1 MNQKHPDTDHKEKF
15 QMERIALFSDAIFAI
30 AITLLI
36 IEIKVPELDGVEKN
50 DRNLIISLLHSIPK
64 FVGFFVSFFVI
75 GLYWMAHHRLF
86 RYVVRS
92 NQKLLGNN
100 LLFLLPIVMMPFS
113 TAFLSEHYNTQLR
126 VPLIVYTVNICFAGL
141 CSYRLWKIV
150 GSPRYELSQ
159 GLEKPIL
166 NYNTT
171 RALTTPIVF
180 IFVTLLSFI
189 DQRIAY
195 IALPVMPFI
204 STLIKQRFKKKY
216 PQLWQQHHL

>member
-1 MNQKHPDTDHKEKF
+1 MNNKNHDTEHKEKF

-36 IEIKVPELDGVEKN
+36 IEIKVPESEGGKVT
-50 DRNLIISLLHSIPK
+50 DRTIVINLMHTIPQ
-64 FVGFFVSFFVI
+64 FVGFFMSFLVI

-92 NQKLLGNN
+92 SQKLISNN

-113 TAFLSEHYNTQLR
+113 TVFLSEHYFSQLH
-126 VPLIVYTVNICFAGL
+126 VPLIVYTINICFTGF

-150 GSPRYELSQ
+150 GTPKYELSQ

-166 NYNTT
+166 KYNTT

-180 IFVTLLSFI
+180 ILVTLVSFI
-189 DQRIAY
+189 DPRMAY
-195 IALPVMPFI
+195 MVLPVMPFI
-204 STLIKQRFKKKY
+204 STIIKQRFKKKY
-216 PQLWQQHHL
+216 PHLWQQHHL

>member
-1 MNQKHPDTDHKEKF
+1 MSQKHQDTDHKERF
-15 QMERIALFSDAIFAI
+15 QLERIALFSDAVFAI

-36 IEIKVPELDGVEKN
+36 IEIKVPELRGVEIN
-50 DRNLIISLLHSIPK
+50 DENLVNGLLHSIPK
-64 FVGFFVSFFVI
+64 FIGFFISFFVI

-92 NQKLLGNN
+92 NQKLLSNN

-113 TAFLSEHYNTQLR
+113 TVFLSEHYFAQLH
-126 VPLIVYTVNICFAGL
+126 VPLIVYTVNICFAGI
-141 CSYRLWKIV
+141 CSYRLWKIA
-150 GSPRYELSQ
+150 GTPKYELSQ
-159 GLEKPIL
+159 GLDKPIL

-180 IFVTLLSFI
+180 ILITVVSFI
-189 DQRIAY
+189 NQRMAY
-195 IALPVMPFI
+195 FVLPIMPFI